1 MRIWGKDKM
10 PLRNMG
16 SDWSMNNWIASIN
29 NKWRFKESDTFK
41 ERLGDLENMS
51 LRISQDAVERDKD
64 VEVLIKCR
72 NIY

>member
-1 MRIWGKDKM
+1 MRIWGKDNM

-41 ERLGDLENMS
+41 ERLGDLEYMS

>member
-1 MRIWGKDKM
+1 MRIWGKDNM

-41 ERLGDLENMS
+41 ERLGDLKYMF

-72 NIY
+72 NIC